1 MLDKKTIAVTVPCY
15 NEVTKIAA
23 VIDTMPDFVDAIVVV
38 DDVSSDGSYELLLE
52 AETSNDRLKVIRHE
66 KNGGVGA
73 GIVTGYKY
81 CRDQGYDITAVMA
94 GDGQMDPDDLEGLV
108 QPILNDQA
116 DYVKGNRF
124 FTELGL
130 KDIPRKRLFGNL
142 ILSALTKIAS
152 GYWHV
157 SDTQCGYT
165 AINLKALKAIDWDE
179 CYPRY
184 GCPNDYLTRLNI
196 SNMRVA
202 ERPVKPVYGPNWGSK
217 MKIGKIIGPMLLLLL
232 KLTGVRLYK
241 KYIFMNGHPLVFYV
255 AFALLF
261 LFFTLIFGIRVVW
274 VFAATGDTPIV
285 SLLLGGLF
293 FVSGLQFLLASF
305 SLDHQENE
313 HLSIR
318 L

>member
-1 MLDKKTIAVTVPCY
+1 
-15 NEVTKIAA
+15 
-23 VIDTMPDFVDAIVVV
+23 
-38 DDVSSDGSYELLLE
+38 
-52 AETSNDRLKVIRHE
+52 
-66 KNGGVGA
+66 
-73 GIVTGYKY
+73 
-81 CRDQGYDITAVMA
+81 
-94 GDGQMDPDDLEGLV
+94 
-108 QPILNDQA
+108 
-116 DYVKGNRF
+116 
-124 FTELGL
+124 
-130 KDIPRKRLFGNL
+130 
-142 ILSALTKIAS
+142 
-152 GYWHV
+152 
-157 SDTQCGYT
+157 
-165 AINLKALKAIDWDE
+165 
-179 CYPRY
+179 
-184 GCPNDYLTRLNI
+184 
-196 SNMRVA
+196 
-202 ERPVKPVYGPNWGSK
+202 

>member
-1 MLDKKTIAVTVPCY
+1 MLDNKIIAVTVPCY

-23 VIDTMPDFVDAIVVV
+23 VVETMPDFVDHIIVV
-38 DDVSSDGSYELLLE
+38 DDVSSDGSYELLLKMQ
-52 AETSNDRLKVIRHE
+52 ADHPRLHVIRHE
-66 KNGGVGA
+66 QNGGVGA

-81 CRDQGYDITAVMA
+81 SRDHNHDICCVMA
-94 GDGQMDPDDLEGLV
+94 GDGQMDPEDLPGLI
-108 QPILNDQA
+108 QPILDDRA

-142 ILSALTKIAS
+142 VLSALTKIAS

-165 AINLKALKAIDWDE
+165 AINLKALKAVDWDE

-217 MKIGKIIGPMLLLLL
+217 MKITRIIGPMLALLV

-255 AFALLF
+255 LFALIFLF
-261 LFFTLIFGIRVVW
+261 LTLVFVIRVIW
-274 VFAATGDTPIV
+274 VLIATGDTPIV
-285 SLLLGGLF
+285 SFLAGGLF
-293 FVSGLQFLLASF
+293 FVAGLQFLLSAF
-305 SLDHQENE
+305 ALDHQENE